1 MGVVYRP
8 TPTAQGEDGEV
19 VRVNDAGDLV
29 FVRYAD
35 GVKATRPDDLYPA
48 VICADRQARCQCHK
62 AAGHVEAGDPV
73 HECDPRRCTGAYA
86 RLNGEF
92 QVVRFPFPVGDPAPW
107 SDEDGS
113 T

>member
-1 MGVVYRP
+1 MRAAECLSGMGVVYRP

-35 GVKATRPDDLYPA
+35 GVKATRPGDLS
-48 VICADRQARCQCHK
+48 
-62 AAGHVEAGDPV
+62 
-73 HECDPRRCTGAYA
+73 
-86 RLNGEF
+86 
-92 QVVRFPFPVGDPAPW
+92 PAPW